1 MRRSVNKCMLSTGQE
16 VCYGRNCTRTQRNA
30 QLETKGTLVSLKDRP
45 KPVTLSIMSA
55 VLLFPPLL
63 RIFGTVVRIVK
74 VDQLQGRDQPFRIE
88 NLRFQPAE
96 KKEICIHKTDI
107 LCLIFCFLL
116 ACVSSQRQLK
126 QTRMQNLTAFYLRL
140 QKGFN
145 LRRKD
150 KTRRTLSRDGDR
162 PSSMTR
168 LGRSVCAVK
177 MSCFPNRRNSGISLM
192 SNQTEDKIWPPV
204 NVNYIKDDINTK

>member
-1 MRRSVNKCMLSTGQE
+1 MRSSVNKCMLSTGQE

-168 LGRSVCAVK
+168 LGRSVRAVK
-177 MSCFPNRRNSGISLM
+177 MSCFPNRRNSGISSI
-192 SNQTEDKIWPPV
+192 SNQTEDKIWSPV
-204 NVNYIKDDINTK
+204 NVNYIKDYINTK

>member
-16 VCYGRNCTRTQRNA
+16 VCYGRNYTRTQRNA
-30 QLETKGTLVSLKDRP
+30 QLETKGTLVSHKDRP
-45 KPVTLSIMSA
+45 KPVTLSIISA

-177 MSCFPNRRNSGISLM
+177 MSCFPNRRNSGICLTR
-192 SNQTEDKIWPPV
+192 QR
-204 NVNYIKDDINTK
+204 TKYGRR